1 MSICRRFQT
10 RKITHIFPLL
20 RFCYLLY
27 RINRSLN
34 LAEKLHIGKAR
45 IFAHLNKFLSVQ
57 FGIADSNVLYL
68 RVNALSTLN
77 NVIKNCR
84 HRVLRCTFKIYLFP
98 CEPLISLIFWFFEN
112 IEARTKLKKVM
123 HFINRT

>member
-10 RKITHIFPLL
+10 RKIAHIFSLL
-20 RFCYLLY
+20 QFCYLLY

-45 IFAHLNKFLSVQ
+45 IFAHLNKFLSIQ
-57 FGIADSNVLYL
+57 FGIADTNVLYL

-77 NVIKNCR
+77 NVIKYRR

-98 CEPLISLIFWFFEN
+98 YEPLISLIFRFFEN
-112 IEARTKLKKVM
+112 IEARTKFKKSNA
-123 HFINRT
+123 FY